1 MEPSNQPLN
10 VDTAMTLTGSQI
22 AQLLDALL
30 AAYPRRDDL
39 RMMVR
44 VELGENLDA
53 IAGGD
58 TLRAVAFSLIEWAQR
73 TGRTDELIAGA
84 RRDNPGNPALEAF
97 AAALD
102 LGTIDPP
109 ISPPMPVPPP
119 HTVAAFLRRQ
129 KEERLRVLMAQYE
142 AGSQQLLSTLNAAD
156 RPPLQERLR
165 LLEVEMAAL
174 QTEID
179 ESKSGASGEAGCD

>member
-1 MEPSNQPLN
+1 
-10 VDTAMTLTGSQI
+10 MTLAGAQI

-44 VELGENLDA
+44 VEVGENLDA

-73 TGRTDELIAGA
+73 TGRVEELIAGA
-84 RRDNPGNPALEAF
+84 RRGNPGNAALEVF

-109 ISPPMPVPPP
+109 LSPPASALPPP
-119 HTVAAFLRRQ
+119 TVTAFLRRH

-142 AGSQQLLSTLNAAD
+142 ATSQQLLSTLNAAD
-156 RPPLQERLR
+156 RPLLQEQLR
-165 LLEVEMAAL
+165 RLEVEMAAV
-174 QTEID
+174 QVEID
-179 ESKSGASGEAGCD
+179 GLAQ

>member
-1 MEPSNQPLN
+1 
-10 VDTAMTLTGSQI
+10 MTLTGAQI
-22 AQLLDALL
+22 AQLRDALL

-58 TLRAVAFSLIEWAQR
+58 TLRAVAFGLIEWAIQS
-73 TGRTDELIAGA
+73 GRTVELVAGA
-84 RRDNPGNPALEAF
+84 RRGNPGNPALQAF

-109 ISPPMPVPPP
+109 ISPPASAPPP
-119 HTVAAFLRRQ
+119 PTVAAFLRRQ

-142 AGSQQLLSTLNAAD
+142 AASQQLLSTLNAAD
-156 RPPLQERLR
+156 RPPLQEQLRRL
-165 LLEVEMAAL
+165 EAEMAAL
-174 QTEID
+174 QAEIEQLKGD
-179 ESKSGASGEAGCD
+179 A

>member
-1 MEPSNQPLN
+1 
-10 VDTAMTLTGSQI
+10 MTLTGAQI

-39 RMMVR
+39 RLMVR

-73 TGRTDELIAGA
+73 TGRVAELIAGA
-84 RRDNPGNPALEAF
+84 RRGNPGNEALEAF
-97 AAALD
+97 AATLD

-109 ISPPMPVPPP
+109 ISPPASAPPP
-119 HTVAAFLRRQ
+119 PTVAAFLRRQ
-129 KEERLRVLMAQYE
+129 KEERLRVLMAQYT
-142 AGSQQLLSTLNAAD
+142 AGSQQLLSTLNAVD
-156 RPPLQERLR
+156 RPLLQEQLR
-165 LLEVEMAAL
+165 RLEVEMAAL
-174 QTEID
+174 QAEIEQLKGD
-179 ESKSGASGEAGCD
+179 AE